1 MPHGGN
7 DDLFKL
13 NFIEICYVV
22 HTHKKNK
29 KPPQD
34 QI

>member
-22 HTHKKNK
+22 HTHKKT
-29 KPPQD
+29 PQD